1 MKINSKSQSDT
12 KTIAKKFSLIMK
24 LPLIVGLEGDLGVGK
39 TEFVRSFIQ
48 IFNAKERV
56 KSPTF
61 GLLEE
66 YEFKDI
72 TIVHADLY
80 RIKENESN
88 YIDFNEYYNDK
99 CIILIEWIGNDKKL
113 LSYADVLIN
122 ISLRK
127 NNIDRQ
133 FLISGKSNK
142 GNQVISDL
150 KYQIE

>member
-48 IFNAKERV
+48 IFNTKERV

-72 TIVHADLY
+72 TIIHADLY
-80 RIKENESN
+80 RILLRSFSL
-88 YIDFNEYYNDK
+88 ILYNS
-99 CIILIEWIGNDKKL
+99 CRFI
-113 LSYADVLIN
+113 
-122 ISLRK
+122 
-127 NNIDRQ
+127 
-133 FLISGKSNK
+133 
-142 GNQVISDL
+142 
-150 KYQIE
+150 